1 MGPKRSVTAGKLRP
15 YVDVKKESQIPELEA
30 MLSSGPTIVL
40 IYADW
45 CGHCQRFKEAMWDEC
60 ANSSNKTMNAAAVH
74 FDMVDKTSLKSAPVE
89 GYPTL
94 FEVKASPKKTLPK
107 AIETPHEKDELVAL
121 LNGKEN
127 KASVVQEANTFA
139 PEEPESLP
147 PNRNLDFKTG
157 EIPASQRGGS
167 QQGGSLFH
175 SLVKFVGE
183 SAHVALL
190 ASSAIEL
197 SRRMKKRHTRKHK
210 ASGRKT
216 LRRRR

>member
-1 MGPKRSVTAGKLRP
+1 MGPKRSVTVGKLRP

-45 CGHCQRFKEAMWDEC
+45 CGHCQTFKQAMWDEC
-60 ANSSNKTMNAAAVH
+60 AKSPNKTMNAAAVH

-89 GYPTL
+89 GFPTL
-94 FEVKASPKKTLPK
+94 FEVKASPKTTPPK
-107 AIETPHEKDELVAL
+107 SIETPQEKEDLVAL
-121 LNGKEN
+121 LNGK
-127 KASVVQEANTFA
+127 KTPPASNANTFA

-147 PNRNLDFKTG
+147 PNRTLDLATE
-157 EIPASQRGGS
+157 EIPASKQQGGS
-167 QQGGSLFH
+167 QQGGSLMH

-190 ASSAIEL
+190 ASSAMEV
-197 SRRMKKRHTRKHK
+197 SRRLKRRATKKQRS
-210 ASGRKT
+210 SGKKT

>member
-1 MGPKRSVTAGKLRP
+1 MGPKRSVTAGKVRP
-15 YVDVKKESQIPELEA
+15 YVDVKNENQIPELEA

-45 CGHCQRFKEAMWDEC
+45 CGHCQRFKQAMWDEC
-60 ANSSNKTMNAAAVH
+60 AKSPEKTMNAAAVH

-94 FEVKASPKKTLPK
+94 FEVKASPKTTPPK
-107 AIETPHEKDELVAL
+107 PIETPQEKEDLVAL
-121 LNGKEN
+121 LNGK
-127 KASVVQEANTFA
+127 KTVAAADATTFA

-147 PNRNLDFKTG
+147 PNRTLDLATE
-157 EIPASQRGGS
+157 EIPASKQQGGS
-167 QQGGSLFH
+167 QQGGSLMH
-175 SLVKFVGE
+175 SLIRFVGE

-190 ASSAIEL
+190 ASSAMEV
-197 SRRMKKRHTRKHK
+197 SRRWKKRHTKK
-210 ASGRKT
+210 QKSSGRKT

>member
-1 MGPKRSVTAGKLRP
+1 MGPKRSVTVGKVRP

-45 CGHCQRFKEAMWDEC
+45 CGHCQTFKQAMWDEC

-94 FEVKASPKKTLPK
+94 FEVKASPKTTPPK
-107 AIETPHEKDELVAL
+107 AIATPREKEELVAL
-121 LNGKEN
+121 LNGK
-127 KASVVQEANTFA
+127 KTVVAANATTFA

-147 PNRNLDFKTG
+147 PNRSLDLKS
-157 EIPASQRGGS
+157 EELPVSKQQGGS
-167 QQGGSLFH
+167 QQGGSLMH

-190 ASSAIEL
+190 ASSAMEL
-197 SRRMKKRHTRKHK
+197 SRRLKRRATKKQRS
-210 ASGRKT
+210 SGKKT